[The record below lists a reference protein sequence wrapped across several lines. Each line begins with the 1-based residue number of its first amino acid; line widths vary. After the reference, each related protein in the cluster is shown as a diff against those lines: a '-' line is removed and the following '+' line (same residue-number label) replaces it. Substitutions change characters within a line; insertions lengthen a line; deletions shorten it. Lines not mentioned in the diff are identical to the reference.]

1 LRFNF
6 TNKFSVDQHDS
17 NQKYL
22 FSQPMRDSSH
32 GCMRV
37 QDPVKYAEVLLAIA
51 RPSEGHTENR
61 IRSMF
66 GNSEI
71 EVRLPVFIPVHVTYQ
86 TAFVDKEGKLQLRD
100 DIYGRD
106 KAMLAV
112 LKSDERKIADIPIE
126 RKDNAVRREALAV
139 PDGGPNIFTRLF
151 GVTTAQPRT
160 RPGSASTGKLAFCR
174 GDRSVSRC

>member
-6 TNKFSVDQHDS
+6 PNKFSVYQHDS

-51 RPSEGHTENR
+51 RPREGYTENR

-86 TAFVDKEGKLQLRD
+86 TAFVDKGGGLQFRD

-106 KAMLAV
+106 KGLLAV
-112 LKSDERKIADIPIE
+112 LKSDERKVADIAIIAKTMPFAARPLLCPTVSQISSPGCSE
-126 RKDNAVRREALAV
+126 HSRKLGPARRQRA
-139 PDGGPNIFTRLF
+139 PGN
-151 GVTTAQPRT
+151 VT
-160 RPGSASTGKLAFCR
+160 FCR